1 MNNTLENYQK
11 TRSLTT
17 ELIKNLE
24 PEDTV
29 VQPKE
34 FVSPP
39 KWHLAH
45 TTWFFENFI
54 LKKNNF
60 MKNFKFKTIEKENS
74 LIIDSL
80 PLVLPLNSCREVD

>member
-1 MNNTLENYQK
+1 MNNILENYQK

-29 VQPKE
+29 VQPIE

-45 TTWFFENFI
+45 TTWFFENF
-54 LKKNNF
+54 
-60 MKNFKFKTIEKENS
+60 S
-74 LIIDSL
+74 L
-80 PLVLPLNSCREVD
+80 V